1 MSFIPEE
8 YKDDS
13 EYFGF
18 TPVDAD
24 ELGHLTSGEDAAPS
38 VPVSSEVTEEIS
50 KLDGKLNHLIDCME
64 NMGHDPDDDM
74 SNTVDLSR
82 IEEKLDTIIAME
94 NQELAAAVNEQGESI
109 RAIIDEV
116 EERKEMLTHQYK
128 TKIVEV
134 EKMILPLLYNLT
146 KNPEKEYI
154 YWPNRPDVVQGQI
167 EKILKI
173 TRG

>member
-24 ELGHLTSGEDAAPS
+24 ELGHLTSGEDSAPS

-50 KLDGKLNHLIDCME
+50 KLDGKLSHLIDCME

-94 NQELAAAVNEQGESI
+94 NQELTAAVSQQGESI
-109 RAIIDEV
+109 RAVIDEV

-128 TKIVEV
+128 TKIFNLLI
-134 EKMILPLLYNLT
+134 MI
-146 KNPEKEYI
+146 
-154 YWPNRPDVVQGQI
+154 R
-167 EKILKI
+167 I
-173 TRG
+173 T